1 MNEPSPP
8 LAEASDMQL
17 VTTRFASLAPLPGR
31 FMLPLQTFLP
41 EQFMRSQKRRISRRC
56 GFCSYSAG

>member
-17 VTTRFASLAPLPGR
+17 VTTRFASLAPLLDRTTYEPR
-31 FMLPLQTFLP
+31 YRAAHHLCQ
-41 EQFMRSQKRRISRRC
+41 QYYKAAAVCVAS
-56 GFCSYSAG
+56 SYAYLL